1 MDFEEV
7 DLDLDNYSLYDLL
20 DLFGF
25 SINQKLQKNELQKAV
40 ENLKEMIITDED
52 GLGVDSDGDEQEQ
65 EEGEENSQDRRNELL
80 EFVENAGKK
89 MIELVNSV
97 NQEDANAEMKET
109 YCVYST
115 LDSRFRENMDDPT
128 DSFDIN
134 PSDDLENVTSISL
147 VSAQIP
153 LSWFA
158 IDPNKGNNFFYL
170 GLVEHI
176 KPCVCCDGSG
186 ACCDGSGACC
196 DGSGACCDGSGAC
209 CDGSGACCDGSGA
222 CCDGSG
228 ACCDGSGACCDG
240 SGACCDGS
248 GACCDGSGA
257 CCDGSGACCD
267 GSGAC
272 CDGSG
277 ACCDGSG
284 SRTCCDGSGA
294 CCDGSGSGTC
304 RDGSGACCDG
314 SGSGTCCDL
323 SGMGT
328 YCDNIGNDIEDM
340 NVIHGNVYSRGD
352 YIEALRKQME
362 ALDGIVD
369 GVQNTSLSQ
378 ATRESNCRKLLIR
391 NNYDTD
397 ANQTGRRR
405 IVWRRIIID
414 SGNYLHN
421 ELVEEIQEKI
431 NLAFAD
437 VTNLS
442 GEAVFDISDPDPTN
456 HRHVAVTY
464 ETTKPFKN
472 RIAFENKMGDD
483 PEYTILV
490 RLYDPFG
497 NQFVEA
503 TENTCLGYLMGWRN
517 DLLLQYLA
525 IQISQHRVGN
535 GDSAETKDG
544 GKVEGTTT
552 PNVNGP
558 NAIYVGVEDHA
569 NYSRRNHI
577 GSALRDKILNDK
589 TDCYIKEFI
598 RRKINGQTQSQTLTG
613 GGSSSNDG
621 GNGNGSSNGSG
632 NYVFEEDF
640 LYTNDTLTSTRSDQS
655 SFTPKQQ
662 EAIELKLSQLEA
674 VIENK
679 RKNGNL
685 DNDCKDCKKQV
696 KDDPAK
702 ILARISVDVPPVAV
716 KELGYVQYRNF
727 NSGAED
733 GSFTRD
739 YIGPVT
745 LTRMNVFL
753 MDENGCRINLNDQD
767 MSITMK
773 ICRSRLTS

>member
-176 KPCVCCDGSG
+176 KPCV
-186 ACCDGSGACC
+186 
-196 DGSGACCDGSGAC
+196 
-209 CDGSGACCDGSGA
+209 
-222 CCDGSG
+222 
-228 ACCDGSGACCDG
+228 
-240 SGACCDGS
+240 
-248 GACCDGSGA
+248 

>member
-209 CDGSGACCDGSGA
+209 CDGSGACCV
-222 CCDGSG
+222 
-228 ACCDGSGACCDG
+228 
-240 SGACCDGS
+240 
-248 GACCDGSGA
+248 
-257 CCDGSGACCD
+257 
-267 GSGAC
+267 
-272 CDGSG
+272 
-277 ACCDGSG
+277 GSG
-284 SRTCCDGSGA
+284 SRTCC
-294 CCDGSGSGTC
+294 
-304 RDGSGACCDG
+304 DGSGACCDG

-442 GEAVFDISDPDPTN
+442 GEAVFDISDPDPSN

-621 GNGNGSSNGSG
+621 GNGNGNS